1 MLEFSSG
8 ATQYESCLKIGKKA
22 KTYVLDTNVLLQ
34 DPHCLCKFDDN
45 NLVILIETLEDLDA
59 IKMEQPSE
67 RGRDARRVHRMLREL
82 LPDSRAMLEGAVL
95 DSGGTLSVV
104 IKKYLQSTAKV
115 PARIASLGSILN
127 FEKKDNRI
135 IATALFVQE
144 NFPPPAIMVTKDINM
159 QLKARAVGLEAE
171 DYLNDKATEEPDD
184 QSYRRIPVS
193 KYDPQR
199 FASEGEFELSEE
211 FAKNLVL
218 NEYVLLV
225 ADEGKTMRARL
236 YSERTL
242 CKRLIPSM
250 LKAPGGIPIRLRNLE

>member
-1 MLEFSSG
+1 
-8 ATQYESCLKIGKKA
+8 
-22 KTYVLDTNVLLQ
+22 
-34 DPHCLCKFDDN
+34 
-45 NLVILIETLEDLDA
+45 
-59 IKMEQPSE
+59 
-67 RGRDARRVHRMLREL
+67 MLREL

-104 IKKYLQSTAKV
+104 INKYLQGIAKV

-159 QLKARAVGLEAE
+159 QLKARAVGLEVE

-184 QSYRRIPVS
+184 QSYRCIAVS

-242 CKRLIPSM
+242 ASV
-250 LKAPGGIPIRLRNLE
+250 